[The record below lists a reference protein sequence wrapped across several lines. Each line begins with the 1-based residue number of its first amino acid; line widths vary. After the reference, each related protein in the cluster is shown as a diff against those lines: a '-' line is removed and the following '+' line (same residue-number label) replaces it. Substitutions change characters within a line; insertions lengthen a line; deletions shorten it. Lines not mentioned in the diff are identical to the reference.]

1 MTYSYNLLISYCLPN
16 HSFYPVRQEIRCIL
30 AMLGDKNPL
39 VKRTIARGI
48 AGVNS
53 VVDCRQLIKGLYE
66 IYNKDSNIFTNTIKW
81 IPIDYWVKSD
91 LGSMT
96 NCLSSIAKDNIKK
109 GEKWMMVV
117 EKRRYSKYHKADII
131 KHLADLID
139 EKVDLKNPDKI
150 VRIEI
155 IGNNAGMSV
164 IRPNEIFSITLAASA
179 TMTR

>member
-1 MTYSYNLLISYCLPN
+1 
-16 HSFYPVRQEIRCIL
+16 
-30 AMLGDKNPL
+30 MLGDKNPL

-66 IYNKDSNIFTNTIKW
+66 IYNKDSNIFRNAIKW

-91 LGSMT
+91 LESMT

-139 EKVDLKNPDKI
+139 EKVDLKNLDKI

-155 IGNNAGMSV
+155 IGNNAGMSI
-164 IRPNEIFSITLAASA
+164 IRPNEIFSITLAEIIYQ
-179 TMTR
+179 TKL